1 MMPDFTMCVNKN
13 CKDSATCKRH
23 GIAERFPMSTN
34 HTLTLIL
41 REDAVITGL
50 ELNYTEEPVCPYC
63 GHKDHDAWGINFGGM
78 EGETVSSCGNYN
90 ENPMSS
96 MWFF

>member
-1 MMPDFTMCVNKN
+1 M
-13 CKDSATCKRH
+13 

-41 REDAVITGL
+41 REDAVITGGNPMDEKTEL
-50 ELNYTEEPVCPYC
+50 ELNYTEEPVCLYC

-78 EGETVSSCGNYN
+78 EGETVSSCGNCGEYYTITRQVTIYY
-90 ENPMSS
+90 STAK
-96 MWFF
+96 

>member
-1 MMPDFTMCVNKN
+1 VLIRIVRIPLPA
-13 CKDSATCKRH
+13 KDM

-78 EGETVSSCGNYN
+78 EGETVSSCGNCGEYYTITRQVTIYY
-90 ENPMSS
+90 STS
-96 MWFF
+96 K